1 MKYEEINSY
10 LRNGVLWMQLWIKFV
25 VSRIKCS
32 AKLRIFVFQLHT
44 VFYNFNVVLIQ
55 EYLNITPE
63 NKIMVCQKANAM
75 NYHKNHNHTHA
86 KHKKILQRQRV
97 IVYAT
102 VLRYTFSKLKHLVNF
117 LSTSILTW
125 YKRIIYT
132 KMSTRSFIKLSR
144 NSRIVHD
151 SANLVC

>member
-1 MKYEEINSY
+1 
-10 LRNGVLWMQLWIKFV
+10 MQLWIKFV
-25 VSRIKCS
+25 VSQIKYS
-32 AKLRIFVFQLHT
+32 AKLQIFVFQLHT

-102 VLRYTFSKLKHLVNF
+102 VSRYTLSKLKHLVNSV
-117 LSTSILTW
+117 STSILTW
-125 YKRIIYT
+125 YKRI
-132 KMSTRSFIKLSR
+132 MSTTSFIKLSR

>member
-1 MKYEEINSY
+1 
-10 LRNGVLWMQLWIKFV
+10 
-25 VSRIKCS
+25 
-32 AKLRIFVFQLHT
+32 
-44 VFYNFNVVLIQ
+44 
-55 EYLNITPE
+55 
-63 NKIMVCQKANAM
+63 MVCQKANAM

-125 YKRIIYT
+125 YKRIVAVYT
-132 KMSTRSFIKLSR
+132 KMSTRSFIKLRR
-144 NSRIVHD
+144 NSRIAHD